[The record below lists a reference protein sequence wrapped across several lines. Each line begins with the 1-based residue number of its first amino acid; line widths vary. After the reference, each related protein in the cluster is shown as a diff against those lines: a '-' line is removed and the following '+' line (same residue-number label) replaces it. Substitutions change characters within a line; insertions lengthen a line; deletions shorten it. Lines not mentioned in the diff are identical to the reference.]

1 MKLIAILTSCRYT
14 EIAQRILKCSDMQYT
29 SLTLDKT
36 QQFGT
41 QNALLRR
48 HIYGSYRLLKTVQF
62 LLGHPCKYTTS
73 RVVCL
78 RWKSSLV

>member
-36 QQFGT
+36 QQFGI
-41 QNALLRR
+41 QNALLCQ
-48 HIYGSYRLLKTVQF
+48 HIRELQTFKTVQF
-62 LLGHPCKYTTS
+62 LLGHPCKYTT
-73 RVVCL
+73 
-78 RWKSSLV
+78 